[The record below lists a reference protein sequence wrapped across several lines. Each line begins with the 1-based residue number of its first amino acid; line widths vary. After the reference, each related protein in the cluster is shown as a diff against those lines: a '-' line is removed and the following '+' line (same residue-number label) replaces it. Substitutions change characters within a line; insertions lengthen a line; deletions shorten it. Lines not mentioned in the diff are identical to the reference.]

1 MSLDMHGGA
10 GEGEGGDDQDG
21 RLVDVFS
28 FMKNNAMN
36 GIAINGLLL
45 WMDVQQK
52 TTPPNILLA
61 QAAATFCEID
71 VDAAR
76 ADLWKAAGNRKDLI
90 GEIVAH
96 RSPGKKE
103 KNLEDIHKT
112 MMIIKEKDVLPLLL
126 CTHKMV
132 PNFPAFHS
140 DKDTTNVTD
149 VI

>member
-10 GEGEGGDDQDG
+10 GEGGGGDDQDG

-36 GIAINGLLL
+36 GIAINGLLV

-96 RSPGKKE
+96 RNPGKKE

-112 MMIIKEKDVLPLLL
+112 MMILKEKDVLPLPVVQ
-126 CTHKMV
+126 KIQIV
-132 PNFPAFHS
+132 
-140 DKDTTNVTD
+140 
-149 VI
+149 